1 MRAATYL
8 GAMHPIDAPAARS
21 REPIFNIPAVV
32 VALTVVLCA
41 IHAVIAYALSEQAVE
56 TVLELFAFSPLRY
69 HTTVSSGEILPGGVP
84 AAIWTFVT
92 YAFLH
97 VNLTHLA
104 FNLIWLVAFG
114 TPVARRFGPWR
125 FLAFFAFTAAAGA
138 LAHLVSHLG
147 QDVPAIGA
155 SAAVLGMMAAAM
167 RFVFQPGGPLGL
179 LRLGEENTYRVPA
192 KPLGAMLRDRRA
204 LLFVLVWFQAQCA
217 VMDTAGFRDARHGG
231 GRCLAGPCRRLPGG
245 TSGIRGVR
253 SRFALAGRRRADGQS
268 ARSTGERRHGRPMIR
283 RQPCNECSGKAPA
296 CARHGLGRSSVCFAV
311 SHTAFDAALHQ

>member
-1 MRAATYL
+1 
-8 GAMHPIDAPAARS
+8 
-21 REPIFNIPAVV
+21 V
-32 VALTVVLCA
+32 VALTLTLCA
-41 IHAVIAYALSEQAVE
+41 IHILMAFALTAQDVE
-56 TVLELFAFSPLRY
+56 TVLELFAFNPLRY
-69 HTTVSSGEILPGGVP
+69 HAILPAGEALPGGV
-84 AAIWTFVT
+84 AAAVWTFVT

-97 VNLTHLA
+97 ANLTHLA

-147 QDVPAIGA
+147 QDVSAIGA

-204 LLFVLVWFQAQCA
+204 LLFVLVWF
-217 VMDTAGFRDARHGG
+217 G
-231 GRCLAGPCRRLPGG
+231 LN
-245 TSGIRGVR
+245 
-253 SRFALAGRRRADGQS
+253 ALLGQS
-268 ARSTGERRHGRPMIR
+268 AFGMPGIEEAVAWQAHIG
-283 RQPCNECSGKAPA
+283 GFLA
-296 CARHGLGRSSVCFAV
+296 GLLAF
-311 SHTAFDAALHQ
+311 TAFDPIPSLPIDRPMDTTAADGDRPAADDQDSTLR